1 MSFFYAMKS
10 LSIKF
15 YLFLFLYINYSCA
28 QENTSKLNTIK
39 KSYPNIVNNDT
50 IHKAYFASGCFW
62 CVEVIYESLRGV
74 IEVNSGYSGGF
85 TENPTYQIV
94 NTETTGHA
102 ETIEVIYNPKI
113 ISFSQ
118 LVNVYFGSQD
128 IEQINGQGP
137 DNGSQYRS
145 IIFFQNEEQKTI
157 ANNKIIYLEEEF
169 SLNVAAELY
178 PFQRFWI
185 GEDYH
190 QDFKK
195 NNMNNIYI
203 IKVSN
208 PRFKKFSNSFEHLIN
223 NK

>member
-1 MSFFYAMKS
+1 MKS

-15 YLFLFLYINYSCA
+15 FLFLFLYINYSYA
-28 QENTSKLNTIK
+28 QEYTSKLNTIK
-39 KSYPNIVNNDT
+39 KSYPNVVNNDT

-208 PRFKKFSNSFEHLIN
+208 PRFEKFSNSFEHLIN

>member
-1 MSFFYAMKS
+1 MKS

-15 YLFLFLYINYSCA
+15 FLFLFLYINYSYA
-28 QENTSKLNTIK
+28 QEYTSKLNTIK
-39 KSYPNIVNNDT
+39 KSYPNVVNNDT

-157 ANNKIIYLEEEF
+157 ANNKIISLEEKF
-169 SLNVAAELY
+169 LLNVAAELY

>member
-1 MSFFYAMKS
+1 MKS

-15 YLFLFLYINYSCA
+15 FLFLFLYINYSCA
-28 QENTSKLNTIK
+28 QEYTSKLNTIK
-39 KSYPNIVNNDT
+39 KSYPNVVNNDT

-102 ETIEVIYNPKI
+102 ETIEVVYNPKI

-208 PRFKKFSNSFEHLIN
+208 PRFEKFSNSFEHLIN

>member
-1 MSFFYAMKS
+1 MKS

-15 YLFLFLYINYSCA
+15 YLFLFLYINYSYA
-28 QENTSKLNTIK
+28 QEYTSKLNTIK
-39 KSYPNIVNNDT
+39 KSYPNAVNNDT

-62 CVEVIYESLRGV
+62 CVEVIYESLKGV

-85 TENPTYQIV
+85 TKNPTYQLV

-157 ANNKIIYLEEEF
+157 ANNKIISLEEKF
-169 SLNVAAELY
+169 LLNVAAELY

-190 QDFKK
+190 QDFEK

>member
-1 MSFFYAMKS
+1 MKP
-10 LSIKF
+10 LSIQF
-15 YLFLFLYINYSCA
+15 CLFLFLYINYSYA
-28 QENTSKLNTIK
+28 QDYTSKLDTIK
-39 KSYPNIVNNDT
+39 KSYPNVVNNDT

-208 PRFKKFSNSFEHLIN
+208 PRFEKFSNSFEHLIN

>member
-1 MSFFYAMKS
+1 MKS

-15 YLFLFLYINYSCA
+15 FLFLFLYINYSCA
-28 QENTSKLNTIK
+28 QEYTSKLNTIK
-39 KSYPNIVNNDT
+39 KSYPNVVNNDT

-208 PRFKKFSNSFEHLIN
+208 PRFEKFSNSFEHLIN

>member
-1 MSFFYAMKS
+1 MKS

-15 YLFLFLYINYSCA
+15 YLFLFLYINYSYA
-28 QENTSKLNTIK
+28 QEYTSKLNTIK
-39 KSYPNIVNNDT
+39 KSYPNVVNNDT

-208 PRFKKFSNSFEHLIN
+208 PRFEKFSNSFEHLIN

>member
-1 MSFFYAMKS
+1 MKS

-15 YLFLFLYINYSCA
+15 FLFLFLYINYSCA
-28 QENTSKLNTIK
+28 QEYTSKLNTIK
-39 KSYPNIVNNDT
+39 KSYPNVVNNDT
-50 IHKAYFASGCFW
+50 IHRAYFASGCFW
-62 CVEVIYESLRGV
+62 CVEVIYESLKGV

-208 PRFKKFSNSFEHLIN
+208 PRFEKFSNSFEHLIN

>member
-1 MSFFYAMKS
+1 M
-10 LSIKF
+10 
-15 YLFLFLYINYSCA
+15 
-28 QENTSKLNTIK
+28 
-39 KSYPNIVNNDT
+39 
-50 IHKAYFASGCFW
+50 
-62 CVEVIYESLRGV
+62 
-74 IEVNSGYSGGF
+74 
-85 TENPTYQIV
+85 

-118 LVNVYFGSQD
+118 LVNVYFGSQN

>member
-1 MSFFYAMKS
+1 MKS
-10 LSIKF
+10 LTIKF
-15 YLFLFLYINYSCA
+15 FLFLFLYINYSCA
-28 QENTSKLNTIK
+28 QEYTSKLNTIK
-39 KSYPNIVNNDT
+39 KSYPNVVNNDT

-208 PRFKKFSNSFEHLIN
+208 PRFEKFSNSFEHLIN

>member
-1 MSFFYAMKS
+1 MKS

-15 YLFLFLYINYSCA
+15 FLFLFLYINYSCA
-28 QENTSKLNTIK
+28 QEYTSKLNTIK
-39 KSYPNIVNNDT
+39 KSYPNVVNNDT

-157 ANNKIIYLEEEF
+157 ANNKIIYLEKEF

-208 PRFKKFSNSFEHLIN
+208 PRFEKFSNSFEHLIN

>member
-1 MSFFYAMKS
+1 MKFIKRGVIIGFLTLLFVCFSFIEKNETVQYESNKE
-10 LSIKF
+10 IK
-15 YLFLFLYINYSCA
+15 
-28 QENTSKLNTIK
+28 
-39 KSYPNIVNNDT
+39 V
-50 IHKAYFASGCFW
+50 AYFASGCFW
-62 CVEVIYESLRGV
+62 CVEVIYESLKGV

-85 TENPTYQIV
+85 TKNPTYQLV

-157 ANNKIIYLEEEF
+157 ANNKIISLEEKF
-169 SLNVAAELY
+169 LLNVAAELY

>member
-1 MSFFYAMKS
+1 MKS

-15 YLFLFLYINYSCA
+15 YLFLFLYINYSYA
-28 QENTSKLNTIK
+28 QEYTSKLNTIK
-39 KSYPNIVNNDT
+39 KSYPNAVNNDT

-102 ETIEVIYNPKI
+102 ETIEVVYNPKI

-157 ANNKIIYLEEEF
+157 ANNKIISLEEKF
-169 SLNVAAELY
+169 LLNVAAELY

>member
-1 MSFFYAMKS
+1 MKS

-15 YLFLFLYINYSCA
+15 YLFLFLYINYSYA
-28 QENTSKLNTIK
+28 QEYTSKLNTIK
-39 KSYPNIVNNDT
+39 KSYPNVVNNDT

-62 CVEVIYESLRGV
+62 CVEVIYESLKGV

-85 TENPTYQIV
+85 TKNPTYQLV
-94 NTETTGHA
+94 NRETTGHA

-157 ANNKIIYLEEEF
+157 ANNKIISLEEEF

>member
-1 MSFFYAMKS
+1 MKS
-10 LSIKF
+10 LTIKF
-15 YLFLFLYINYSCA
+15 FLFLFLYINYSCA
-28 QENTSKLNTIK
+28 QEYTSKLNTIK
-39 KSYPNIVNNDT
+39 KSYPNVVNNDT

-145 IIFFQNEEQKTI
+145 IIFFYIEEQKTI

-208 PRFKKFSNSFEHLIN
+208 PRFEKFSNSFEHLIN

>member
-1 MSFFYAMKS
+1 MKS

-15 YLFLFLYINYSCA
+15 FLFLFLYINYSCA
-28 QENTSKLNTIK
+28 QEYTSKLNTIK
-39 KSYPNIVNNDT
+39 KSYPNVVNNDT

-128 IEQINGQGP
+128 IEQINSQGP

-208 PRFKKFSNSFEHLIN
+208 PRFEKFSNSFEHLIN

>member
-1 MSFFYAMKS
+1 MKS

-15 YLFLFLYINYSCA
+15 YLFLFLYINYSYA
-28 QENTSKLNTIK
+28 QEYTSKLNTIK
-39 KSYPNIVNNDT
+39 KSYPNVVNNDT

>member
-1 MSFFYAMKS
+1 MKS

-15 YLFLFLYINYSCA
+15 FLFLFLYINYSCA
-28 QENTSKLNTIK
+28 QEYTSKLNTIK
-39 KSYPNIVNNDT
+39 KSYPNVVNNDT

-113 ISFSQ
+113 INFSQ

-208 PRFKKFSNSFEHLIN
+208 PRFEKFSNSFEHLIN

>member
-1 MSFFYAMKS
+1 MKS

-15 YLFLFLYINYSCA
+15 YLFLFLYINYSYA
-28 QENTSKLNTIK
+28 QEYTSKLNTIK
-39 KSYPNIVNNDT
+39 KSYPNAVNNDT

-62 CVEVIYESLRGV
+62 CVEVIYESLKGV

-85 TENPTYQIV
+85 TKNPTYQLV

-157 ANNKIIYLEEEF
+157 ANNKIISLEEKF
-169 SLNVAAELY
+169 LLNVAAELY

-208 PRFKKFSNSFEHLIN
+208 PRFKKFSNSFKHLIN

>member
-1 MSFFYAMKS
+1 MKS

-15 YLFLFLYINYSCA
+15 YLFLFLYINYSYA
-28 QENTSKLNTIK
+28 QEYTSKLNTIK
-39 KSYPNIVNNDT
+39 KSYPNVVNNDT

-62 CVEVIYESLRGV
+62 CVEVIYESLKGV

-85 TENPTYQIV
+85 TKNPTYQLV

-157 ANNKIIYLEEEF
+157 ANNKIISLEEEF
-169 SLNVAAELY
+169 LLNVAAELY

>member
-1 MSFFYAMKS
+1 MKS

-15 YLFLFLYINYSCA
+15 FLFLFLYINYSYA
-28 QENTSKLNTIK
+28 QEYTSKLNTIK
-39 KSYPNIVNNDT
+39 KSYPNVVNNDT

-128 IEQINGQGP
+128 IEQINSQGP

-208 PRFKKFSNSFEHLIN
+208 PRFEKFSNSFEHLIN

>member
-1 MSFFYAMKS
+1 MKS

-15 YLFLFLYINYSCA
+15 YLFLFLYINYSYA
-28 QENTSKLNTIK
+28 QEYTSKLNTIK
-39 KSYPNIVNNDT
+39 KSYPNVVNNDT

-62 CVEVIYESLRGV
+62 CVEVIYESLKGV

-85 TENPTYQIV
+85 TKNPTYQLV

-157 ANNKIIYLEEEF
+157 ANNKIISLEEKF
-169 SLNVAAELY
+169 LLNVAAELY

-208 PRFKKFSNSFEHLIN
+208 PRFEKFSNSFEHLIN

>member
-1 MSFFYAMKS
+1 M
-10 LSIKF
+10 
-15 YLFLFLYINYSCA
+15 
-28 QENTSKLNTIK
+28 
-39 KSYPNIVNNDT
+39 
-50 IHKAYFASGCFW
+50 
-62 CVEVIYESLRGV
+62 
-74 IEVNSGYSGGF
+74 
-85 TENPTYQIV
+85 

-157 ANNKIIYLEEEF
+157 ANNKIISLEEKF
-169 SLNVAAELY
+169 LLNVAAELY

>member
-1 MSFFYAMKS
+1 M
-10 LSIKF
+10 
-15 YLFLFLYINYSCA
+15 
-28 QENTSKLNTIK
+28 
-39 KSYPNIVNNDT
+39 
-50 IHKAYFASGCFW
+50 
-62 CVEVIYESLRGV
+62 
-74 IEVNSGYSGGF
+74 
-85 TENPTYQIV
+85 

-118 LVNVYFGSQD
+118 LVNVYFGSQN

-157 ANNKIIYLEEEF
+157 ANNKIIYLEKEF

>member
-1 MSFFYAMKS
+1 MKS

-15 YLFLFLYINYSCA
+15 YLFLFLYINYSYA
-28 QENTSKLNTIK
+28 QEYTSKLNTIK
-39 KSYPNIVNNDT
+39 KSYPNAVNNDT

-102 ETIEVIYNPKI
+102 ETIEVVYNPKI

-128 IEQINGQGP
+128 IEQINSQGP

>member
-1 MSFFYAMKS
+1 M
-10 LSIKF
+10 
-15 YLFLFLYINYSCA
+15 
-28 QENTSKLNTIK
+28 
-39 KSYPNIVNNDT
+39 
-50 IHKAYFASGCFW
+50 
-62 CVEVIYESLRGV
+62 
-74 IEVNSGYSGGF
+74 
-85 TENPTYQIV
+85 

-208 PRFKKFSNSFEHLIN
+208 PRFEKFSNSFEHLIN

>member
-1 MSFFYAMKS
+1 MKS

-15 YLFLFLYINYSCA
+15 FLFLFLYINYSCA
-28 QENTSKLNTIK
+28 KEYTSKLNTIK
-39 KSYPNIVNNDT
+39 KSYPNVVNNDT

-208 PRFKKFSNSFEHLIN
+208 PRFEKFSNSFEHLIN

>member
-1 MSFFYAMKS
+1 MKS

-15 YLFLFLYINYSCA
+15 FLFLFLYINYSCA
-28 QENTSKLNTIK
+28 QEYTSKLNTIK
-39 KSYPNIVNNDT
+39 KSYPNVVNNDT
-50 IHKAYFASGCFW
+50 IHRAYFASGCFW

-128 IEQINGQGP
+128 IEQINSQGP

-208 PRFKKFSNSFEHLIN
+208 PRFEKFSNSFEHLIN

>member
-1 MSFFYAMKS
+1 MKS

-15 YLFLFLYINYSCA
+15 YLFLFLYINYSYA
-28 QENTSKLNTIK
+28 QEYTSKLNTIK
-39 KSYPNIVNNDT
+39 KSYPNAVNNDT

-62 CVEVIYESLRGV
+62 CVEVIYESLKGV

-85 TENPTYQIV
+85 TKNPTYQLV

-145 IIFFQNEEQKTI
+145 IIFYQNENQKR
-157 ANNKIIYLEEEF
+157 KILHKIKQITKK
-169 SLNVAAELY
+169 LNVTVAAEVY
-178 PFQRFWI
+178 PFLKFWP

-190 QDFKK
+190 QNYEKLHPNNSYVRNISIPRLRKFQRKFKYLLK
-195 NNMNNIYI
+195 
-203 IKVSN
+203 
-208 PRFKKFSNSFEHLIN
+208 
-223 NK
+223 

>member
-1 MSFFYAMKS
+1 MKS

-39 KSYPNIVNNDT
+39 KSYPNVVNNDT

-62 CVEVIYESLRGV
+62 CVEVIYESLKGV

-85 TENPTYQIV
+85 TKNPTYQLV

-157 ANNKIIYLEEEF
+157 ANNKIISLEEEF
-169 SLNVAAELY
+169 LLNVAAELY

>member
-1 MSFFYAMKS
+1 MKS

-15 YLFLFLYINYSCA
+15 YLFLFLYINYSYA
-28 QENTSKLNTIK
+28 QEYTSKLNTIK
-39 KSYPNIVNNDT
+39 KSYPNVVNNDT

-157 ANNKIIYLEEEF
+157 ANNKIISLEEKF
-169 SLNVAAELY
+169 LLNVAAELY

-195 NNMNNIYI
+195 NNKNNIYI

-208 PRFKKFSNSFEHLIN
+208 PRFEKFSNQFNHLIK

>member
-1 MSFFYAMKS
+1 MKS

-15 YLFLFLYINYSCA
+15 YLFLFLYINYSYA
-28 QENTSKLNTIK
+28 QEYTSKLNTIK
-39 KSYPNIVNNDT
+39 KSYPNAVNNDT

-62 CVEVIYESLRGV
+62 CVEVIYESLKGV

-85 TENPTYQIV
+85 TKNPTYQLV

-157 ANNKIIYLEEEF
+157 ANNKIISLEEKF
-169 SLNVAAELY
+169 LLNVAAELY